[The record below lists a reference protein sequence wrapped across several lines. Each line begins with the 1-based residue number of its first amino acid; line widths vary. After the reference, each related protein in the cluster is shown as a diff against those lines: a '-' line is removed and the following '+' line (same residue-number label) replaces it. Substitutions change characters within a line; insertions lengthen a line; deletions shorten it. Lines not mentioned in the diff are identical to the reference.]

1 MNEKVRKLA
10 YILLI
15 AVVLCGCAKKQ
26 DNSEKKDLSKFTL
39 PQYQKILLTDLEN
52 CDITFIKNM
61 PFYDFDFS
69 IVSTEKLEAD
79 KIDVAFDTTV
89 KYTCDVI
96 DEEKVKKENFG
107 YALFCAYN
115 GYEVKEQFK
124 ELEEISEEDYRN
136 AVIRN
141 DDFKELYVYRFSVTI
156 DTKRVDKSGANEIK
170 KMTVTYD
177 NQDYDFDIGKICVD
191 YTKKMKETFARD
203 LDGEDSACQN
213 VAGLDYLPLDNE
225 KDGNFE
231 LRLDDVMETYDK
243 EMELQSFD
251 LANISDEA
259 SIENADIIITNEAGS
274 TQFEYSKEE
283 KTVIPKNSSVS
294 IILQCKSD
302 VLKNSI
308 GYYISPIVEINYK
321 IGKKSGTLNVPVLAR
336 AYLRTAYE
344 VYANQ
349 VDNIDIFNL
358 YLNNLNN

>member
-1 MNEKVRKLA
+1 MNVKVRKLA

-259 SIENADIIITNEAGS
+259 SIENADIIITNEAGLHS
-274 TQFEYSKEE
+274 LSIVKRRKQLYQK
-283 KTVIPKNSSVS
+283 IHLSV
-294 IILQCKSD
+294 LFY
-302 VLKNSI
+302 N
-308 GYYISPIVEINYK
+308 
-321 IGKKSGTLNVPVLAR
+321 AR
-336 AYLRTAYE
+336 VMY
-344 VYANQ
+344 
-349 VDNIDIFNL
+349 
-358 YLNNLNN
+358 